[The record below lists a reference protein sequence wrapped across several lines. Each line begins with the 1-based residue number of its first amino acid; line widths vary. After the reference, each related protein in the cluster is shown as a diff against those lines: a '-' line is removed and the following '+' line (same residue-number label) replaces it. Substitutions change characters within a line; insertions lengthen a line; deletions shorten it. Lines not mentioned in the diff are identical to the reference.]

1 VVEADTNPKGG
12 FLVKPY
18 ETLFFTEPGIE
29 DTALDTLIGKV
40 ENAITKNGGQI
51 EKIDKWGKRPLAYPV
66 EKHIDGQYVLVN
78 FQATGEALKE
88 LERTYLINQ
97 TILRFMTTVRGQ

>member
-1 VVEADTNPKGG
+1 M
-12 FLVKPY
+12 KPY

-29 DTALDTLIGKV
+29 NEALDVLIGKV
-40 ENAITKNGGQI
+40 ENAITKSGGQI

-66 EKHIDGQYVLVN
+66 EKHIDGNYVLVN
-78 FQATGEALKE
+78 FQTTGPDALRE

>member
-1 VVEADTNPKGG
+1 M
-12 FLVKPY
+12 KPY
-18 ETLFFTEPGIE
+18 ETLFFTEPGI
-29 DTALDTLIGKV
+29 DNDALDALIGKV
-40 ENAITKNGGQI
+40 ETAITKNGGQI
-51 EKIDKWGKRPLAYPV
+51 EKIDKWGRRPLAYPV
-66 EKHIDGQYVLVN
+66 EKHTEGNYVLIN

>member
-1 VVEADTNPKGG
+1 M
-12 FLVKPY
+12 
-18 ETLFFTEPGIE
+18 
-29 DTALDTLIGKV
+29 
-40 ENAITKNGGQI
+40 ITKHTEGN
-51 EKIDKWGKRPLAYPV
+51 
-66 EKHIDGQYVLVN
+66 YVLIN